1 MRSQKERT
9 DTPPRDHPERKSQW
23 RQVLGKYP
31 TGVTII
37 TTVDEAGQPVGM
49 IVGTFTSVSEDPP
62 LVGFL
67 PQKTSFTYAKIESAG
82 RFRASVLGAGH
93 EELCRAFFRA
103 APNDRFA
110 GEGWEFDEGGIP
122 RLKDA
127 VAWFDATVH
136 NIHPAGDHV
145 MVLGE
150 VMDFGLGPRTGGLPL
165 VFLNGGYGSFT
176 IPRQD
181 FNLDNLGGQLRLATS
196 LGDEVEELSHS
207 LGLECSISTVVQDTV
222 VVLTASD
229 SRSPYVGTYFPFVA
243 PIDPGFAAWSTP
255 ALHRT
260 WTEGSRH
267 LRGRVDA
274 ALIEEILTLVRKNGY
289 AISFGH
295 TRSEQFSAA
304 FSSAKGD
311 WGTLSPVWDSLVSA
325 YEEYC
330 RHPEPAAH
338 ATLIQVPVFGQDQC
352 VAFEI
357 VVSGFGPGAT
367 RERFREIVSRTLD
380 CAARLTDKIG
390 GRAPSDYSIQLP

>member
-1 MRSQKERT
+1 
-9 DTPPRDHPERKSQW
+9 
-23 RQVLGKYP
+23 
-31 TGVTII
+31 
-37 TTVDEAGQPVGM
+37 M

-67 PQKTSFTYAKIESAG
+67 PQKTSGTYAKVEHAG

-93 EELCRAFFRA
+93 EDLCRTFFS
-103 APNDRFA
+103 APPDERF
-110 GEGWEFDEGGIP
+110 EGQEWEFDEGGIP

-127 VAWFDATVH
+127 IAWFDATVH
-136 NIHPAGDHV
+136 DIHPAGDHV

-150 VMDFGLGPRTGGLPL
+150 VTDFGLGPRTGGLPL

-176 IPRQD
+176 IPRND

-196 LGDEVEELSHS
+196 LGAEIEKLS
-207 LGLECSISTVVQDTV
+207 LNLELECSISTVVQDTV

-229 SRSPYVGTYFPFVA
+229 DQSPYVGTYFPFAA

-260 WTEGSRH
+260 WIEGSRH
-267 LRGRVDA
+267 MRGQIDS
-274 ALIEEILTLVRKNGY
+274 ALIEEILTLVRQNGY

-311 WGTLSPVWDSLVSA
+311 RGMLSPVWDSLVSA
-325 YEEYC
+325 YAEYC

-338 ATLIQVPVFGQDQC
+338 ATLIQVPIFGQDQC
-352 VAFEI
+352 VAFEV
-357 VVSGFGPGAT
+357 VVSGFGPGAAK
-367 RERFREIVSRTLD
+367 ERFREIISRTVD
-380 CAARLTDKIG
+380 CAARLTEKIG
-390 GRAPSDYSIQLP
+390 GRVPTDYFVQLP